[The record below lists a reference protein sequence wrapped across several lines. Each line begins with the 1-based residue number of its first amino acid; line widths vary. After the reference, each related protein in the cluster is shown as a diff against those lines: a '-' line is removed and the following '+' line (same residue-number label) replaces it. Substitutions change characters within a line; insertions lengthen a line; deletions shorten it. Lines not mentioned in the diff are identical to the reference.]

1 MILFEKLLSNVA
13 KKPKFVHF
21 DDPEVER
28 IFLANFDKDGDGRI
42 SFEEAKLI
50 KSVDNLFVGNREIK
64 SLNSLAYTGIT
75 HFINNTVKGMV
86 SLEEVVLPTSI
97 EYIDW
102 YTFGGFNNFEVPLLK
117 RVVVLENKN
126 TYIAEGF
133 DNEIKEYVEYPA
145 NIKVFGFNVPSLTAK
160 CTVIRAKNP
169 PESHTGKSG
178 NGKLYVPDESV
189 QAYKEDKY
197 FSIVADRIFPL
208 SELNK

>member
-1 MILFEKLLSNVA
+1 MILFEKLLANVA
-13 KKPKFVHF
+13 KIPKFVHF

-75 HFINNTVKGMV
+75 SFNNNTVKGMV
-86 SLEEVVLPTSI
+86 SLEEVVLPSSI

-102 YTFGGFNNFEVPLLK
+102 YTFGGFNGFEVPLLK
-117 RVVVLENKN
+117 RVIVLENKN
-126 TYIAEGF
+126 TYLTEGF
-133 DNEIKEYVEYPA
+133 DIRIKEYVEYPA
-145 NIKVFGFNVPSLTAK
+145 NIKTFGFNVPALTAK